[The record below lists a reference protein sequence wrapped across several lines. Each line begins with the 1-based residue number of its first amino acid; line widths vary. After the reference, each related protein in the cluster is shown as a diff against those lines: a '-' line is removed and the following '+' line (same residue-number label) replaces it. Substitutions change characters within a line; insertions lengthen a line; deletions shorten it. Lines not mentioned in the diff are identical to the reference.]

1 MANEERRY
9 FVLCEDNCKFEGM
22 TKEQIIAAIA
32 EATGATPTLVD
43 EAFITK
49 IKEQNAQAATKLWV
63 GTKAEYNAIDTPA
76 TDTVYIIKEAG
87 APVLV
92 DIPEIITEYSQL
104 NGRPNI
110 PSIITSGTAEPDEN
124 TPGYRVAG
132 SIYFKIIE

>member
-1 MANEERRY
+1 MSERTY
-9 FVLCEDNCKFEGM
+9 YVICEDNCKFEGM
-22 TKEQIIAAIA
+22 TKEQIFDAIA
-32 EATGATPTLVD
+32 EATGATPTPVD

-63 GTKAEYNAIDTPA
+63 GTKAEYNAIETKA

-87 APVLV
+87 APILV
-92 DIPEIITEYSQL
+92 DIPEIITEYSEL

-110 PSIITSGTAEPDEN
+110 PTIITSGTAEPDEN

-132 SIYFKIIE
+132 SIYFRIIE